1 MKMLIIVIT
10 PFHEY
15 LAQSSKNDN
24 VISRN
29 FSKNQA
35 PSHHYYLL
43 NAYQVLVLGKVLYWQ
58 YLSKT

>member
-43 NAYQVLVLGKVLYWQ
+43 NAYQVLVLGKVLY
-58 YLSKT
+58 